1 MRYALVM
8 AITLALTD
16 YASCAEEV
24 LQFFGGEGATRCSKW
39 IEEHRDNAS
48 ILAFGLDGWLMGFVS
63 GLEHG
68 TSTFSEAER
77 KAFFAEMTEA
87 DVLNRTNDFCRGHP
101 DAYMIQAALTVTAD
115 LFNDFAKRIRTAI
128 EKAKR
133 ATPKR

>member
-1 MRYALVM
+1 MRYAVVM

-16 YASCAEEV
+16 YVSCAEEAP
-24 LQFFGGEGATRCSKW
+24 QFFGGAGATQCSKW

-48 ILAFGLDGWLMGFVS
+48 ILVFGLDGWLMGFIS
-63 GLEHG
+63 GLDYG
-68 TSTFSEAER
+68 TLTISAER

-101 DAYMIQAALTVTAD
+101 DAYMIQAALTVAAD
-115 LFNDFAKRIRTAI
+115 LFDDFAKRARTAI